1 MKHDSTTQTENA
13 QISGYEP
20 ITPPAQW
27 HERYSEDNQS
37 DTLRV
42 IDWLNSHQKNQA
54 WLAKVARVNAAT
66 LNQVIAGKYGAPP
79 TRHLAKL
86 LDAISRQDARRD
98 IGQVPFVETSMYQ
111 LVNSVCQRASAYR
124 NVGLVHGYVGTGKTT
139 CLKEYARRHPSTV
152 LIESHPQMST
162 GTLLQVLSNALEVVP
177 ARQTN
182 DARFLALVDA
192 LRGTDTLLAVDEAE
206 NLQPAALDDL
216 RRIRDL
222 AGIGVVLVGTEELN
236 NLIKPAHGRFNRVR
250 SRITFWPPIVK
261 GITRDDHDALC
272 LAALDQLGE
281 SDQAVLDRLWD
292 YSQGSARLLVE
303 GLLPA
308 LRDYGL
314 RQGHS
319 LSVGLLDQIAQKVL
333 NISVARRP
341 TTKGTIV

>member
-1 MKHDSTTQTENA
+1 MKHNTTTQAN
-13 QISGYEP
+13 SSYEP
-20 ITPPAQW
+20 IAQPAQW
-27 HERYSEDNQS
+27 HDRFSEQDQA
-37 DTLRV
+37 DTLHV
-42 IDWLNSHQKNQA
+42 IDWLNNHQKSQA

-66 LNQVIAGKYGAPP
+66 LNQVVAGKYGASP
-79 TRHLAKL
+79 TKWLSKL
-86 LDAISRQDARRD
+86 LDALSRQDARRD
-98 IGQVPFVETSMYQ
+98 IGQLPFVETSMYQ

-162 GTLLQVLSNALEVVP
+162 GTLLQVLTHALEVVP
-177 ARQTN
+177 PRQTN

-192 LRGTDTLLAVDEAE
+192 LKDTDILLVVDEAE
-206 NLQPAALDDL
+206 NLQPTALDDL

-222 AGIGVVLVGTEELN
+222 AGIGVVLAGTEELN

-261 GITRDDHDALC
+261 GITREDHDALC
-272 LAALDQLGE
+272 LAALEQTGE
-281 SDQAVLDRLWD
+281 PEQALLDRLWD

-319 LSVGLLDQIAQKVL
+319 LTVNLLDQIAQKVL
-333 NISVARRP
+333 NLSAARRT
-341 TTKGTIV
+341 TTKEVA

>member
-1 MKHDSTTQTENA
+1 MKQESTTQPSN
-13 QISGYEP
+13 YEP
-20 ITPPAQW
+20 IAKPTQW
-27 HERYSEDNQS
+27 HERYSEQDQEH
-37 DTLRV
+37 TLQV
-42 IDWLNSHQKNQA
+42 IDWLNSHQKSQA

-79 TRHLAKL
+79 AKHLAKL

-124 NVGLVHGYVGTGKTT
+124 NVGLVHGYAGTGKTT
-139 CLKEYARRHPSTV
+139 CLKEYARRHPSTA

-162 GTLLQVLSNALEVVP
+162 VTLLQVLTHALEVVP
-177 ARQTN
+177 PRQN
-182 DARFLALVDA
+182 KDAHFLALVDA
-192 LRGTDTLLAVDEAE
+192 LKGTDTLLVVDEAE
-206 NLQPAALDDL
+206 NLHGTALDTL

-222 AGIGVVLVGTEELN
+222 AGIGAVLAGTEELGA
-236 NLIKPAHGRFNRVR
+236 LIKPAHGRFDRVR
-250 SRITFWPPIVK
+250 SRITFMPPIVK
-261 GITRDDHDALC
+261 GITREDHDALC
-272 LAALDQLGE
+272 LAALEQTGE
-281 SDQAVLDRLWD
+281 PEQALLDRLWD

-314 RQGHS
+314 RQGHT

-333 NISVARRP
+333 NLSAARRT
-341 TTKGTIV
+341 TTKEVA